1 MDERWEM
8 AREKR
13 ENQHTHTKENAEG
26 NKMHRRK
33 KGVSRLSFWPV
44 ESQKEEKRGGGRD
57 GGVYMWGGERER
69 EKVDTQKKGGGR
81 RRRRQWPRAIV
92 SFSNKGSSLSA

>member
-13 ENQHTHTKENAEG
+13 EKQHTHTKENAEG

-44 ESQKEEKRGGGRD
+44 ESQKEEKRGGRD

-81 RRRRQWPRAIV
+81 RRQWPRAIV